1 MSSLLSFTILGIFTG
16 AAYAIAASGLVLTYS
31 TTRVFNVAHGAF
43 GMVMA
48 FVYWD
53 LSERQGI
60 PAWVSL
66 GMVLLLIAPLLG
78 VFVQRFMTRG
88 LGDSPVSVS
97 LVVTVGLFV
106 GLIGVAQQV
115 WPPAARAVPQFFDM
129 KGFEAGG
136 VFVTYHQLLTILLSA
151 AVAAGLFLLLNR
163 TRLGTAMRAS
173 VDNPELL
180 KLYGGKPSMVS
191 AMAWAIGTSLAAL
204 AGILLTPVIGLDY
217 YDLTLLVI
225 NAYAA
230 AMLGRLKSLPLT
242 FTGAMALGV
251 LQSYAVAYLPS
262 SGDLAGLRAVVP
274 TLFLFVVIVMMP
286 QAQLRVGQVKGLVSA
301 PLPSI
306 RRSASLGAVLVIVV
320 AVLTL
325 SMSASNL
332 LLAGTAATYAMVM
345 LSLVLLTGYG
355 GHVSLAQFT
364 FAGVGALA
372 YAKLD
377 SPNLA
382 GLVVAAL
389 VAAGVGALVALPV
402 LRLTGL
408 YLALSTLAFG
418 VLMDKLVF
426 QASFAF
432 GYNGSLPARRLSL
445 LGVEFSDTGAYVV
458 LMTIVFVAM
467 GIGLLL
473 LRRGELGRILIAMR
487 DSPAAC
493 GTLGLNMRW
502 FRVALF
508 GLSAGMAGL
517 AGALFAGLRETV
529 AATDFQLFASLPLLL
544 LAVVC
549 GVTSVTGAAI
559 GGVFLMMLPVLQ
571 SSYPGLAGLAF
582 AVIGFGAVA
591 LGRDPNG
598 LANLIFGLGRRLERR
613 LGPALAGRF
622 PSLQGLPGR
631 ASVDE
636 TGVPAVA
643 GGRRRLE
650 GPAAARERRG
660 GRQTDRAELD
670 ERHEP
675 REEVAAH
682 GAARG

>member
-1 MSSLLSFTILGIFTG
+1 MGTLLSFTILGVFTG

-48 FVYWD
+48 FIFWD
-53 LSERQGI
+53 FSQRQGM
-60 PAWVSL
+60 PAWL
-66 GMVLLLIAPLLG
+66 ALLLVLVVVAPLFG

-88 LGDSPVSVS
+88 LGDAPVSVS

-106 GLIGVAQQV
+106 GLIGFAQWV
-115 WPPAARAVPQFFDM
+115 WKPSARNVPQFFDQS
-129 KGFEAGG
+129 GVQLGD
-136 VFVTYHQLLTILLSA
+136 VFVTYHQVLTIVLSG
-151 AVAAGLFLLLNR
+151 AVALGLFVLLNR
-163 TRLGTAMRAS
+163 TRVGTAMRAS

-180 KLYGGKPSMVS
+180 RLYGGRPELVS
-191 AMAWAIGTSLAAL
+191 ALAWAIGTSLAAL

-242 FTGAMALGV
+242 FAGAMGLG
-251 LQSYAVAYLPS
+251 LMQSYAVGYLPS
-262 SGDLAGLRAVVP
+262 GGDLAGVRAVVP
-274 TLFLFVVIVMMP
+274 TLFLFVVIVLMP
-286 QAQLRVGQVKGLVSA
+286 QAQLRVGQVKGIVSA
-301 PLPSI
+301 PLPSL
-306 RRSASLGAVLVIVV
+306 RRMGSAGAGLVVVVALLSLG
-320 AVLTL
+320 
-325 SMSASNL
+325 MGQSNL

-377 SPNLA
+377 SPNLL
-382 GLVVAAL
+382 GLLMAAL

-418 VLMDKLVF
+418 QLMDKLVF

-432 GYNGSLPARRLSL
+432 GFNGSLPAKRLSI
-445 LGVEFSDTGAYVV
+445 LGLPITDSGAYVV
-458 LMTIVFVAM
+458 LMTIFFVLM

-473 LRRGELGRILIAMR
+473 LRRGKLGRILIAMR

-502 FRVALF
+502 FRVGLF

-517 AGALFAGLRETV
+517 AGALFAGLRENIG
-529 AATDFQLFASLPLLL
+529 ATDFQLFASLPLLL

-549 GVTSVTGAAI
+549 GVTSVTGAAL

-571 SSYPGLAGLAF
+571 SSYPGVAGLAF

-598 LANLIFGLGRRLERR
+598 LANLMFGLGRRLS
-613 LGPALAGRF
+613 G
-622 PSLQGLPGR
+622 
-631 ASVDE
+631 
-636 TGVPAVA
+636 VA
-643 GGRRRLE
+643 GPVLADRLPAWGRHDTVAEDAADDVPYDGSGEPISPRDYVTTQE
-650 GPAAARERRG
+650 VGAHAAARG
-660 GRQTDRAELD
+660 
-670 ERHEP
+670 
-675 REEVAAH
+675 
-682 GAARG
+682 

>member
-1 MSSLLSFTILGIFTG
+1 MSSLLSFTVLGIFTG

-53 LSERQGI
+53 FSQRQHI

-66 GMVLLLIAPLLG
+66 VLVLVIVAPLFGL
-78 VFVQRFMTRG
+78 FVQRFLTRG

-106 GLIGVAQQV
+106 GLIGAAQQI
-115 WPPAARAVPQFFDM
+115 WPPAARSVPQFFNQA
-129 KGFEAGG
+129 GFAIGD
-136 VFVTYHQLLTILLSA
+136 VFITYHQLVTIMLSA

-163 TRLGTAMRAS
+163 TRVGTAMRAS

-180 KLYGGKPSMVS
+180 KLYGGKPGLV
-191 AMAWAIGTSLAAL
+191 AALAWAIGTSLAAL

-242 FTGAMALGV
+242 FAGAMTLGI

-262 SGDLAGLRAVVP
+262 SGDLSGLRAVIP
-274 TLFLFVVIVMMP
+274 TLFLFGVIILMP
-286 QAQLRVGQVKGLVSA
+286 QAQLRVGQVKGIVSA
-301 PLPSI
+301 PLPSL
-306 RRSASLGAVLVIVV
+306 RRALVSGGGVVVLV
-320 AVLTL
+320 ALMTL
-325 SMSASNL
+325 SMSSSTV

-364 FAGVGALA
+364 FAGIGALA
-372 YAKLD
+372 WAKLD
-377 SPNLA
+377 SPNLL
-382 GLVVAAL
+382 GLVLAA
-389 VAAGVGALVALPV
+389 VIAAAVGALVALPV

-432 GYNGSLPARRLSL
+432 GFNGSLPAERLSL
-445 LGVEFSDTGAYVV
+445 LGITISDGGTYVL
-458 LMTIVFVAM
+458 LMTITFVAM
-467 GIGLLL
+467 GIALLQ
-473 LRRGELGRILIAMR
+473 LRRGRLGRILIAMR

-502 FRVALF
+502 FRVGLF

-517 AGALFAGLRETV
+517 AGALFAGLRQTIS
-529 AATDFQLFASLPLLL
+529 ATDFQLLSSLPLLL

-559 GGVFLMMLPVLQ
+559 GGIGFMLLPVLQ
-571 SSYPGLAGLAF
+571 SNYPGLAGLAF

-598 LANLIFGLGRRLERR
+598 LANLLFGLGRRLE
-613 LGPALAGRF
+613 LKLW
-622 PSLQGLPGR
+622 
-631 ASVDE
+631 
-636 TGVPAVA
+636 PAVA
-643 GGRRRLE
+643 DRMPGLRSLPVGGLRSRGEEESAGKHRH
-650 GPAAARERRG
+650 GDDPAWPGVDDMDDDTQVVA
-660 GRQTDRAELD
+660 
-670 ERHEP
+670 

-682 GAARG
+682 GASRG

>member
-1 MSSLLSFTILGIFTG
+1 MSSLLSFTVLGIFTG

-31 TTRVFNVAHGAF
+31 TTRIFNVAHGAF

-53 LSERQGI
+53 FSQRQHI
-60 PAWVSL
+60 PAWISL
-66 GMVLLLIAPLLG
+66 GLVLLVVAPLVGL
-78 VFVQRFMTRG
+78 FVQRFVTRG
-88 LGDSPVSVS
+88 LGDAPVSVS

-106 GLIGVAQQV
+106 GLIGLAQQI
-115 WPPAARAVPQFFDM
+115 WPPAARSVPQFFNQA
-129 KGFEAGG
+129 GFAIGS
-136 VFVTYHQLLTILLSA
+136 VFVTYHQLLTIFLSA
-151 AVAAGLFLLLNR
+151 LVAAGLFLLLNR
-163 TRLGTAMRAS
+163 TRVGTAMRAS

-180 KLYGGKPSMVS
+180 KLYGGRPGVV
-191 AMAWAIGTSLAAL
+191 AALAWAIGTSLAAL

-242 FTGAMALGV
+242 FAGAMTLGI

-262 SGDLAGLRAVVP
+262 SGDLSGMRAVIP
-274 TLFLFVVIVMMP
+274 TLFLFAVIILMP
-286 QAQLRVGQVKGLVSA
+286 QAQLRVGQVKGIVSA
-301 PLPSI
+301 PLPQV
-306 RRSASLGAVLVIVV
+306 RRSVVVGAAVVVLV
-320 AVLTL
+320 ALLTL
-325 SMSASNL
+325 SLSSSDV

-372 YAKLD
+372 WAKLD
-377 SPNLA
+377 SPNLL
-382 GLVVAAL
+382 GLFLAAL
-389 VAAGVGALVALPV
+389 IAGAVGALVALPV

-432 GYNGSLPARRLSL
+432 GFNGSLPAERLSL
-445 LGVEFSDTGAYVV
+445 LGITVSDGGSYV
-458 LMTIVFVAM
+458 LIMTIFFVAM
-467 GIGLLL
+467 AVGLLQ
-473 LRRGELGRILIAMR
+473 LRRGRLGRILIAMR

-517 AGALFAGLRETV
+517 AGALFAGLRQTIS
-529 AATDFQLFASLPLLL
+529 ATDFQLFASLPLLL
-544 LAVVC
+544 IAVVC
-549 GVTSVTGAAI
+549 GVTSVTGAGI

-571 SSYPGLAGLAF
+571 SNYPRLAGLAF
-582 AVIGFGAVA
+582 VVIGFGAVA

-598 LANLIFGLGRRLERR
+598 LANLLFALGRKLQNRLWPAVTDRMPG
-613 LGPALAGRF
+613 LPSLPLPALLNRGEEGQIGKHRH
-622 PSLQGLPGR
+622 
-631 ASVDE
+631 D
-636 TGVPAVA
+636 
-643 GGRRRLE
+643 E
-650 GPAAARERRG
+650 GPTW
-660 GRQTDRAELD
+660 TDRLMDDTQVVAT
-670 ERHEP
+670 
-675 REEVAAH
+675 EEVAGH
-682 GAARG
+682 GASRG

>member
-1 MSSLLSFTILGIFTG
+1 MSSLLSFTVLGIFTG

-53 LSERQGI
+53 FSQRQGI
-60 PAWVSL
+60 PAWLSL
-66 GMVLLLIAPLLG
+66 GLVLLVVAPLFGL
-78 VFVQRFMTRG
+78 FVQRFVTRN

-106 GLIGVAQQV
+106 GLIGFAQWV
-115 WPPAARAVPQFFDM
+115 WKPKARSVPQFFDQA
-129 KGFEAGG
+129 GFNLGD
-136 VFVTYHQLLTILLSA
+136 VFITYHQLLTILLSA

-163 TRLGTAMRAS
+163 TRVGTAMRAS

-180 KLYGGKPSMVS
+180 KLYGGKPGLVA

-242 FTGAMALGV
+242 FAGAMTLGI

-262 SGDLAGLRAVVP
+262 SGDLSGLRAVIP
-274 TLFLFVVIVMMP
+274 TLFLFAVIILMP
-286 QAQLRVGQVKGLVSA
+286 QAQLRVGQVKGIVSA
-301 PLPSI
+301 PLPTV
-306 RRSASLGAVLVIVV
+306 RRSLVAGGALVVLM
-320 AVLTL
+320 ALLTL
-325 SMSASNL
+325 SMSSSNI

-372 YAKLD
+372 WAKLD
-377 SPNLA
+377 SPNLL
-382 GLVVAAL
+382 GLVLAAL
-389 VAAGVGALVALPV
+389 IAAAVGALVALPV

-432 GYNGSLPARRLSL
+432 GFNGSLPAERLAL
-445 LGVEFSDTGAYVV
+445 LGIPVTDGGTYVL

-467 GIGLLL
+467 GIGLLQ
-473 LRRGELGRILIAMR
+473 LRRGRLGRILIAMR

-502 FRVALF
+502 FRVGLF

-517 AGALFAGLRETV
+517 AGALFAGLRQTIS
-529 AATDFQLFASLPLLL
+529 ATDFQLLSSLPLLL

-549 GVTSVTGAAI
+549 GVTSVTGAAL
-559 GGVFLMMLPVLQ
+559 GGVGFMLLPVLQ
-571 SSYPGLAGLAF
+571 SNYPGLAGLAF
-582 AVIGFGAVA
+582 VVIGFGAVA

-598 LANLIFGLGRRLERR
+598 IANLLFALGRKVEGRLW
-613 LGPALAGRF
+613 
-622 PSLQGLPGR
+622 
-631 ASVDE
+631 
-636 TGVPAVA
+636 PAVA
-643 GGRRRLE
+643 DRVPSLPSLPLPGLRRDDEPVGKHRHVD
-650 GPAAARERRG
+650 GPAWRIDLTADDTQVVPMEG
-660 GRQTDRAELD
+660 
-670 ERHEP
+670 
-675 REEVAAH
+675 VAGH
-682 GAARG
+682 GASRG

>member
-1 MSSLLSFTILGIFTG
+1 MGTWLSFTILGVFTG

-48 FVYWD
+48 FIFWD
-53 LSERQGI
+53 FSVRQGM
-60 PAWVSL
+60 PSWVAL
-66 GMVLLLIAPLLG
+66 LLVLLVVAPAFG
-78 VFVQRFMTRG
+78 VFVQRVMTRG
-88 LGDSPVSVS
+88 LGDAPVSVS

-106 GLIGVAQQV
+106 GLIGFAQWV
-115 WPPAARAVPQFFDM
+115 WKPSARTVPQFFDQS
-129 KGFEAGG
+129 GVQLGD
-136 VFVTYHQLLTILLSA
+136 VFVTYHQVLTIVLSG
-151 AVAAGLFLLLNR
+151 AVALGLFALLNR
-163 TRLGTAMRAS
+163 TRVGTAMRAS

-180 KLYGGKPSMVS
+180 KLYGGRPDLVS
-191 AMAWAIGTSLAAL
+191 ALAWAIGTSLAAL

-242 FTGAMALGV
+242 FAGAMGLGL
-251 LQSYAVAYLPS
+251 LQSYAVGYLPS
-262 SGDLAGLRAVVP
+262 GGDLAGFRAVVP
-274 TLFLFVVIVMMP
+274 TVFLFVVIVLMP
-286 QAQLRVGQVKGLVSA
+286 QAQLRVGQVKGIVSA
-301 PLPSI
+301 PLPSP
-306 RRSASLGAVLVIVV
+306 RRMGAAGAGLVLVV
-320 AVLTL
+320 AVLSL
-325 SMSASNL
+325 MMGQASL

-377 SPNLA
+377 SPNLV
-382 GLVVAAL
+382 GLLLAAL

-418 VLMDKLVF
+418 QLMDKLVF

-432 GYNGSLPARRLSL
+432 GFNGSLPAERLSV
-445 LGVEFSDTGAYVV
+445 LGLPVTDSGAYVV
-458 LMTIVFVAM
+458 LMTIFFVLMAV
-467 GIGLLL
+467 GLLL
-473 LRRGELGRILIAMR
+473 LRRGRLGRILIAMR

-517 AGALFAGLRETV
+517 AGALFAGLRQNV

-549 GVTSVTGAAI
+549 GVTSVTGAAV
-559 GGVFLMMLPVLQ
+559 GGVFLAMLPVLQ
-571 SSYPGLAGLAF
+571 SSYPGVAGLAF
-582 AVIGFGAVA
+582 AALGFGAVA

-598 LANLIFGLGRRLERR
+598 LANLGFALGRRLEA
-613 LGPALAGRF
+613 LVGPTIATRI
-622 PSLQGLPGR
+622 PRLPGR
-631 ASVDE
+631 RADEDVADGYDGSGEPVSARDYVDLDTRQE
-636 TGVPAVA
+636 VGAH
-643 GGRRRLE
+643 
-650 GPAAARERRG
+650 AAARG
-660 GRQTDRAELD
+660 
-670 ERHEP
+670 
-675 REEVAAH
+675 
-682 GAARG
+682 

>member
-1 MSSLLSFTILGIFTG
+1 MSSLLSFTVLGIFTG

-53 LSERQGI
+53 FSQRQGI
-60 PAWVSL
+60 PAWLSL
-66 GMVLLLIAPLLG
+66 GLVLLVVAPLFGL
-78 VFVQRFMTRG
+78 FVQRFVTRN

-106 GLIGVAQQV
+106 GLIGFAQWV
-115 WPPAARAVPQFFDM
+115 WKPEARSVPQFFDQA
-129 KGFEAGG
+129 GFNLGD
-136 VFVTYHQLLTILLSA
+136 VFITYHQLLTILLSA

-163 TRLGTAMRAS
+163 TRVGTAMRAS

-180 KLYGGKPSMVS
+180 KLYGGKPGLV
-191 AMAWAIGTSLAAL
+191 AALAWAIGTSLAAL

-242 FTGAMALGV
+242 FAGAMTLGI

-262 SGDLAGLRAVVP
+262 SGDLSGLRAVIP
-274 TLFLFVVIVMMP
+274 TLFLFAVIILMP
-286 QAQLRVGQVKGLVSA
+286 QAQLRVGQVKGIVSA
-301 PLPSI
+301 PLPTV
-306 RRSASLGAVLVIVV
+306 RRSVV
-320 AVLTL
+320 AGGALVVLMALLTL
-325 SMSASNL
+325 SMSSSNI

-372 YAKLD
+372 WAKLD
-377 SPNLA
+377 SPNLL
-382 GLVVAAL
+382 GLVLAAL
-389 VAAGVGALVALPV
+389 IAAAVGALVALPV

-432 GYNGSLPARRLSL
+432 GFNGSLPAERLAL
-445 LGVEFSDTGAYVV
+445 LGIPITDGGTYVL

-467 GIGLLL
+467 GIGLLQ
-473 LRRGELGRILIAMR
+473 LRRGRLGRILIAMR

-502 FRVALF
+502 FRVGLF

-517 AGALFAGLRETV
+517 AGALFAGLRQTIS
-529 AATDFQLFASLPLLL
+529 ATDFQLLSSLPLLL

-559 GGVFLMMLPVLQ
+559 GGVGFMLLPVLQ
-571 SSYPGLAGLAF
+571 SNYPGLAGLAF
-582 AVIGFGAVA
+582 VVIGFGAVA

-598 LANLIFGLGRRLERR
+598 IANLLFALGRKVEGRLW
-613 LGPALAGRF
+613 
-622 PSLQGLPGR
+622 
-631 ASVDE
+631 
-636 TGVPAVA
+636 PAVA
-643 GGRRRLE
+643 DRMPSLPSLPLPGLRREDEPVGKHRHVDQPAWRIDLAADDTQVVPME
-650 GPAAARERRG
+650 G
-660 GRQTDRAELD
+660 
-670 ERHEP
+670 
-675 REEVAAH
+675 VAGH
-682 GAARG
+682 GASRG

>member
-1 MSSLLSFTILGIFTG
+1 MGTLLSFTILGIFTG

-48 FVYWD
+48 FIFWD
-53 LSERQGI
+53 FSQRQGI
-60 PAWVSL
+60 WSWLAL
-66 GMVLLLIAPLLG
+66 LLVLLVVAPLFG
-78 VFVQRFMTRG
+78 VFVQRVMTRG
-88 LGDSPVSVS
+88 LGDAPVSVS

-115 WPPAARAVPQFFDM
+115 WPPSARTVPQFF
-129 KGFEAGG
+129 GQHGVRLG
-136 VFVTYHQLLTILLSA
+136 SVFVTFHQLLTIVLSGL
-151 AVAAGLFLLLNR
+151 VAGGLYLLLNR
-163 TRLGTAMRAS
+163 TRVGTAMRAS
-173 VDNPELL
+173 VDNPDLL
-180 KLYGGKPSMVS
+180 RLYGGRPELVS
-191 AMAWAIGTSLAAL
+191 ALAWAIGTSLAAL

-242 FTGAMALGV
+242 FAGAMGLG
-251 LQSYAVAYLPS
+251 LMQSYAVGYLPGGGS
-262 SGDLAGLRAVVP
+262 LAGLRAVVP
-274 TLFLFVVIVMMP
+274 TLFLFVVIVAMP
-286 QAQLRVGQVKGLVSA
+286 QAQLRIGQVRGIVSA
-301 PLPSI
+301 PLPSL
-306 RRSASLGAVLVIVV
+306 RRSGLAGGGLVV
-320 AVLTL
+320 AVAVVTL
-325 SMSASNL
+325 FLGGSSL

-382 GLVVAAL
+382 GLALSAVVAGL
-389 VAAGVGALVALPV
+389 VGALVALPV

-418 VLMDKLVF
+418 QLMDKLVF
-426 QASFAF
+426 QAPFAF
-432 GYNGSLPARRLSL
+432 GFNGSLPARRLSV
-445 LGVEFSDTGAYVV
+445 LGVRIGDSGAYVV
-458 LMTIVFVAM
+458 LMTVCFVLM
-467 GIGLLL
+467 GVGLLL
-473 LRRGELGRILIAMR
+473 LRRGRLGRILIAMR

-517 AGALFAGLRETV
+517 AGALFAGLRETIS
-529 AATDFQLFASLPLLL
+529 ATDFQLFASLPLLL

-549 GVTSVTGAAI
+549 GVTSVTGAAT
-559 GGVFLMMLPVLQ
+559 GGVFLMLLPVLQ

-582 AVIGFGAVA
+582 VVIGFGAVA

-598 LANLIFGLGRRLERR
+598 LANLGFALGRRLEGR
-613 LGPALAGRF
+613 LAPGLAGRF
-622 PSLQGLPGR
+622 ALPRPPSGSRSVVPG
-631 ASVDE
+631 AAVPV
-636 TGVPAVA
+636 TGE
-643 GGRRRLE
+643 RE
-650 GPAAARERRG
+650 GEEMSAHAAARG
-660 GRQTDRAELD
+660 
-670 ERHEP
+670 
-675 REEVAAH
+675 
-682 GAARG
+682 

>member
-1 MSSLLSFTILGIFTG
+1 MSSLLSFTVLGIFTG

-53 LSERQGI
+53 FSQRQGI
-60 PAWVSL
+60 PAWLSL
-66 GMVLLLIAPLLG
+66 GLVLLVVAPPFGL
-78 VFVQRFMTRG
+78 FVQRFVTRN

-106 GLIGVAQQV
+106 GLIGFAQWV
-115 WPPAARAVPQFFDM
+115 WKPEARSVPQFFDQA
-129 KGFEAGG
+129 GFNLGD
-136 VFVTYHQLLTILLSA
+136 VFITYHQLLTILLSA

-163 TRLGTAMRAS
+163 TRVGTAMRAS

-180 KLYGGKPSMVS
+180 KLYGGKPGLV
-191 AMAWAIGTSLAAL
+191 AALAWAIGTSLAAL

-242 FTGAMALGV
+242 FAGAMTLGI

-262 SGDLAGLRAVVP
+262 SGDLSGLRAVIP
-274 TLFLFVVIVMMP
+274 TLFLFAVIILMP
-286 QAQLRVGQVKGLVSA
+286 QAQLRVGQVKGIVSA
-301 PLPSI
+301 PLPTV
-306 RRSASLGAVLVIVV
+306 RRSVV
-320 AVLTL
+320 AGGALVVLMALLTL
-325 SMSASNL
+325 SMSSSNI

-372 YAKLD
+372 WAKLD
-377 SPNLA
+377 SPNLL
-382 GLVVAAL
+382 GLVLAAL
-389 VAAGVGALVALPV
+389 IAAAVGALVALPV

-432 GYNGSLPARRLSL
+432 GFNGSLPAERLAL
-445 LGVEFSDTGAYVV
+445 LGIPITDGGTYVL

-467 GIGLLL
+467 GIGLLQ
-473 LRRGELGRILIAMR
+473 LRRGRLGRILIAMR

-502 FRVALF
+502 FRVGLF

-517 AGALFAGLRETV
+517 AGALFAGLRQTIS
-529 AATDFQLFASLPLLL
+529 ATDFQLLSSLPLLL

-559 GGVFLMMLPVLQ
+559 GGVGFMLLPVLQ
-571 SSYPGLAGLAF
+571 SNYPGLAGLAF
-582 AVIGFGAVA
+582 VVIGFGAVA

-598 LANLIFGLGRRLERR
+598 IANLLFALGRKVEGRLW
-613 LGPALAGRF
+613 
-622 PSLQGLPGR
+622 
-631 ASVDE
+631 
-636 TGVPAVA
+636 PAVA
-643 GGRRRLE
+643 DRVPSLPSIPLSGLRREDEPVGKHRHVDQPAWRIDLAADDTQVVPME
-650 GPAAARERRG
+650 G
-660 GRQTDRAELD
+660 
-670 ERHEP
+670 
-675 REEVAAH
+675 VAGH
-682 GAARG
+682 GASRG

>member
-1 MSSLLSFTILGIFTG
+1 MSTLLSYTLIGLFTG

-48 FVYWD
+48 FVFWD
-53 LSERQGI
+53 FSVRQGI
-60 PAWVSL
+60 PAWL
-66 GMVLLLIAPLLG
+66 ALALVLLVVAPAFG
-78 VFVQRFMTRG
+78 VFVQRVLTRG
-88 LGDSPVSVS
+88 LGDAPVSVS

-106 GLIGVAQQV
+106 GLIGLAQQI
-115 WPPAARAVPQFFDM
+115 WPPSARTVPQFFEGS
-129 KGFEAGG
+129 GFDIGSL
-136 VFVTYHQLLTILLSA
+136 FMTWHQLLTIVLSGV
-151 AVAAGLFLLLNR
+151 VAAGLFVLLTR
-163 TRLGTAMRAS
+163 TRVGFAMRAS

-180 KLYGGKPSMVS
+180 KLYGGRPDLVS
-191 AMAWAIGTSLAAL
+191 ALSWAIGTSLAAL

-242 FTGAMALGV
+242 FAGAMGLGL
-251 LQSYAVAYLPS
+251 LQSYAVGYLPS
-262 SGDLAGLRAVVP
+262 DGDLAGLRAVIP

-286 QAQLRVGQVKGLVSA
+286 QAQLRIGQVKGIVSA
-301 PLPSI
+301 PLPSL
-306 RRSASLGAVLVIVV
+306 RRMGVAGTSLVVVV
-320 AVLTL
+320 AVLSL
-325 SMSASNL
+325 MLGQSNL

-377 SPNLA
+377 SPNLL
-382 GLVVAAL
+382 GLLLAAL

-418 VLMDKLVF
+418 QLMDKLVF
-426 QASFAF
+426 QSSFAF
-432 GYNGSLPARRLSL
+432 GFNGTLPAERLSV
-445 LGVEFSDTGAYVV
+445 LGLPIEDSGAYVV
-458 LMTIVFVAM
+458 LMTIFFVLM
-467 GIGLLL
+467 GVGLLL
-473 LRRGELGRILIAMR
+473 LRRGRLGRILIAMR

-502 FRVALF
+502 FRVGLF

-517 AGALFAGLRETV
+517 AGALFAGLRQNIG
-529 AATDFQLFASLPLLL
+529 ASDFQLFASLPLLL

-549 GVTSVTGAAI
+549 GVTSVTGAAL

-571 SSYPGLAGLAF
+571 SSYPGVAGLAF
-582 AVIGFGAVA
+582 VVIGFGAVA

-598 LANLIFGLGRRLERR
+598 LANLGFALGRRVEALLGPRLADRLPRLPGLGRD
-613 LGPALAGRF
+613 PAEDDAADGFDGYDGSGEPVSARDY
-622 PSLQGLPGR
+622 
-631 ASVDE
+631 VDVQPE
-636 TGVPAVA
+636 GVGAH
-643 GGRRRLE
+643 
-650 GPAAARERRG
+650 AAARG
-660 GRQTDRAELD
+660 
-670 ERHEP
+670 
-675 REEVAAH
+675 
-682 GAARG
+682 

>member
-31 TTRVFNVAHGAF
+31 TTRVFNIAHGAF

-53 LSERQGI
+53 FSQRQNI
-60 PAWVSL
+60 PAWISL
-66 GMVLLLIAPLLG
+66 GLVLLVVAPAFGL
-78 VFVQRFMTRG
+78 FVQRFVTRG
-88 LGDSPVSVS
+88 LGDAPVSVS

-106 GLIGVAQQV
+106 GLIGLAQQI
-115 WPPAARAVPQFFDM
+115 WPPAARSVPQFFNQR
-129 KGFEAGG
+129 GFELGD
-136 VFVTYHQLLTILLSA
+136 VFITYHQLVTILLSA
-151 AVAAGLFLLLNR
+151 LVAGGLFLLLNR
-163 TRLGTAMRAS
+163 TRVGTAMRAS
-173 VDNPELL
+173 VDNPDLL
-180 KLYGGKPSMVS
+180 KLYGGKPGLV
-191 AMAWAIGTSLAAL
+191 AALAWAIGTSLAAL

-217 YDLTLLVI
+217 YELTLLVI

-242 FTGAMALGV
+242 FAGAMTLGI

-262 SGDLAGLRAVVP
+262 SGDLSGLRAVIP
-274 TLFLFVVIVMMP
+274 TLFLFAVIIVMP
-286 QAQLRVGQVKGLVSA
+286 QAQLRVGQVKGIVSA
-301 PLPSI
+301 PLPSLQRAI
-306 RRSASLGAVLVIVV
+306 TAGATLVVVV
-320 AVLTL
+320 ALLTL
-325 SMSASNL
+325 SLSASNV

-345 LSLVLLTGYG
+345 LSLVLITGYG

-377 SPNLA
+377 SPNLL
-382 GLVVAAL
+382 GLLVAAL
-389 VAAGVGALVALPV
+389 IAAAVGALVALPV

-432 GYNGSLPARRLSL
+432 GFNGSLPAERLSL
-445 LGVEFSDTGAYVV
+445 LGITITDGGTYVL
-458 LMTIVFVAM
+458 LMTIVFVLM
-467 GIGLLL
+467 GIGLLQ
-473 LRRGELGRILIAMR
+473 LRRGRIGRVLIAMR

-502 FRVALF
+502 FRVGLF

-517 AGALFAGLRETV
+517 AGALFAGLRQTV
-529 AATDFQLFASLPLLL
+529 SATDFQLLSSLPLLL

-559 GGVFLMMLPVLQ
+559 GGVFFMMLPVLQ
-571 SSYPGLAGLAF
+571 SNYPGLAGLAF
-582 AVIGFGAVA
+582 VVIGFGAVA

-598 LANLIFGLGRRLERR
+598 LANLLFAVGRRVEQKLWPSVSRR
-613 LGPALAGRF
+613 LPTVLARREEDPAGRHRED
-622 PSLQGLPGR
+622 PDARSETE
-631 ASVDE
+631 VDDTQVISRE
-636 TGVPAVA
+636 EVSTHAAA
-643 GGRRRLE
+643 GGR
-650 GPAAARERRG
+650 
-660 GRQTDRAELD
+660 
-670 ERHEP
+670 
-675 REEVAAH
+675 
-682 GAARG
+682 